1 MHDLYNLQMDLDY
14 QVFVYNT
21 TLVNHKDAFEI
32 SRKTLTTE
40 PFFSK
45 VADLKSREKDIATS
59 VFQGTL

>member
-1 MHDLYNLQMDLDY
+1 MDLDY

-21 TLVNHKDAFEI
+21 TNHKEAFEI

-45 VADLKSREKDIATS
+45 VADLKSPEKDIATS

>member
-1 MHDLYNLQMDLDY
+1 MDLDY

-21 TLVNHKDAFEI
+21 TLVNHKEAFEI